1 MTQSQI
7 DYFLSVATTKS
18 IAKSAAKLYVSQSA
32 ISKQISLLEKE
43 FNLYLF
49 DRTNKGVE
57 LTKAGELLFDH
68 FTKQNRAFS
77 NVLKNARQLYAS
89 QEKKLRFGVLES
101 WTSSPFI
108 YNLVDLLKEKDSS
121 INIVLI
127 GDTPNGLLHRL
138 ESGEVD
144 VVFCVENAVLPNP
157 ADSTPKLLI
166 SKRITK
172 IKKVVF
178 YSTKNHL
185 SNKQDLTFSDF
196 NNEVLYTISDNNKK
210 YALEENILL
219 CNKYGFSPKTVTV
232 DNLSSALMAVS
243 ANQGFS
249 ILDEWSTNTN
259 TEQNFLILKEYHPIN
274 LFWYE
279 NNPSTILPVFFEF
292 FDEYFQN
299 KTAFQ

>member
-32 ISKQISLLEKE
+32 ISKQITLLEKE
-43 FNLYLF
+43 FNLFLF

-68 FTKQNRAFS
+68 FTKQSRAFS
-77 NVLKNARQLYAS
+77 NVLKNARQLSAS
-89 QEKKLRFGVLES
+89 QKKKLRFGVLES

-108 YNLVDLLKEKDSS
+108 YDLVGLLKEKDPS

-144 VVFCVENAVLPNP
+144 VVFCVENAILPNP

-166 SKRITK
+166 SKRITN
-172 IKKVVF
+172 IKKVVY

-185 SNKQDLTFSDF
+185 SNKKDLTFSDF
-196 NNEVLYTISDNNKK
+196 NNEVLYTISDINKK

-219 CNKYGFSPKTVTV
+219 CNKYGFSPKTAIV

-259 TEQNFLILKEYHPIN
+259 TEQNFLILEDCHPIN

-292 FDEYFQN
+292 FDEYFLN
-299 KTAFQ
+299 KTASS